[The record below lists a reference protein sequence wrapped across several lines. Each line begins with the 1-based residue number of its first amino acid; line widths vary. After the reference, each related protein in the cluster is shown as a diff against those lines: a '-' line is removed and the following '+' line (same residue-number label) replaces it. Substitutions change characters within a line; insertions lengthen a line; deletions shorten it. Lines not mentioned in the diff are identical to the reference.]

1 MDSNTNE
8 VVHDFPPFIRIY
20 KDGRVERLLGT
31 ETIPPTTDPL
41 TGVQAKDITISL
53 ETGVSA
59 RLFLPKIT
67 NSTHKLPLLIY
78 IHGGAFCIESPF
90 SPQYHNHLN
99 SLIAQANVVAVSIHY
114 RRAPEHPLPIAYD
127 DTWAAMQWAISHRK
141 ADGPEAWLNDHVDFD
156 RIFLAG
162 DSAGAT
168 IAHNMARRVG
178 VDGLLGVKII
188 GIVLVHPYFGNKEA
202 SKLLDLIFPTLTGT
216 DDLRIY
222 PAGDSQLSRL
232 GCSRVL
238 VFVAEKDG
246 LKDRGWTYCE
256 VLKKSGWNGVVEIVE
271 TEGEDHVFHL
281 FNPNCERAEAL
292 VKQMA
297 SFMNQED

>member
-1 MDSNTNE
+1 
-8 VVHDFPPFIRIY
+8 
-20 KDGRVERLLGT
+20 
-31 ETIPPTTDPL
+31 
-41 TGVQAKDITISL
+41 
-53 ETGVSA
+53 
-59 RLFLPKIT
+59 
-67 NSTHKLPLLIY
+67 
-78 IHGGAFCIESPF
+78 
-90 SPQYHNHLN
+90 
-99 SLIAQANVVAVSIHY
+99 
-114 RRAPEHPLPIAYD
+114 
-127 DTWAAMQWAISHRK
+127 MQWAISHSK

-246 LKDRGWTYCE
+246 LKDRGWTYYE
-256 VLKKSGWNGVVEIVE
+256 VLKKSGWNGMVEIVE